1 MGAMSNHDLES
12 LIAPLGDELPTGEN
26 LEYDQD
32 FLALERAAAPKA
44 ERAIGDSVKAAEEP
58 DWEKVAS
65 MAEALL
71 GRSKDLRIATHLAT
85 AWMRTD
91 GMPGWAAGLGLIRAL
106 LENYWDGVHPQLDAE
121 DDNDPTARV
130 NAVVPI
136 SDTQSVLG
144 YFRTTPFVQSPRLG
158 RFSLR
163 DLQIAQGTL
172 KISTPADEGEEM
184 PTLTEIEACCLD
196 CPEEQLLTNA
206 TAINEALDQAKAIDG
221 IFSEQIGTAGP
232 DLKALIGDIHELKKF
247 VEAQLGKRMPQD
259 DAAVGEG
266 DAEEGAEVAAS
277 GQAKPSASGRIENS
291 RDVIRRLDELCEY
304 YAKNEPSSPIPL
316 LLERAKRL
324 VDKSFLDLLNDLA
337 PGGISELQVVSG
349 RTEYE

>member
-1 MGAMSNHDLES
+1 MDAMSNHDLES

-32 FLALERAAAPKA
+32 FLALDRAASPKA

-58 DWEKVAS
+58 DWERVAS

-71 GRSKDLRIATHLAT
+71 GRSKDLRVATHLAT

-144 YFRTTPFVQSPRLG
+144 YFRTTPFVQSLRLG

-172 KISTPADEGEEM
+172 KISSPDNDAAETPS
-184 PTLTEIEACCLD
+184 LTEIEACCLD
-196 CPEEQLLTNA
+196 CPEEQLATNA
-206 TAINEALDQAKAIDG
+206 AAINDALDQAKAIDG

-247 VEAQLGKRMPQD
+247 VEAQLAKRMPQD
-259 DAAVGEG
+259 EAAGEYE
-266 DAEEGAEVAAS
+266 AEDGAEAVAS
-277 GQAKPSASGRIENS
+277 GHAKPVASGRIENS
-291 RDVIRRLDELCEY
+291 QDVIKRLDELCDY

-337 PGGISELQVVSG
+337 PGGVSELQVVSG